1 MWSVRV
7 LGTIRAPGGRRVDG
21 VSQLSLFSAE
31 TEDPAIDDLAGL
43 LAAQGQSLHTALGA
57 RISVV
62 VDAPWRGAA
71 ICAGI
76 AATGIDAELI
86 ESEEG
91 SPLARTEANPRLTA
105 LHRRWSTGAV
115 KTVPEGWT
123 PSPRSLRLW
132 VLAAGR
138 PEGPH
143 YVLGLDPH
151 APDTHGP
158 LSTALMRVGI
168 APTLV
173 GSQSHSPCL
182 RITGRK
188 RRARLLETVGAAPA
202 DPQAQAAWPSPC

>member
-1 MWSVRV
+1 M
-7 LGTIRAPGGRRVDG
+7 
-21 VSQLSLFSAE
+21 SLFSAE

-43 LAAQGQSLHTALGA
+43 LAAQGQSLHTAVGA

-62 VDAPWRGAA
+62 LDARWRGEA
-71 ICAGI
+71 ICADI
-76 AATGIDAELI
+76 VATGIDAELL

-123 PSPRSLRLW
+123 PSPRALRLW

-158 LSTALMRVGI
+158 LATALMRLGI

-173 GSQSHSPCL
+173 GSHGHSPSL

-188 RRARLLETVGAAPA
+188 RRARLLETVGGPPPG
-202 DPQAQAAWPSPC
+202 PQARAAWPTPA